1 MILGS
6 LIEGEVS
13 IYYILSTLVILLIL
27 GLTLGKLAELI
38 KIPAVTGYLL
48 AGIICGPVIGL
59 VNEYTADALSILS
72 SIAIGFIAYSIGLE
86 LWLPKFKKSG
96 KQILI
101 ITFVQALLTTLVVFL
116 LLFIFKQPLWLC
128 LVLAAIACATAPAPI
143 MMIVK
148 RYQAKGEVTD
158 TLVPVVGLDDGAGI
172 IIFGICLSISS
183 ALLSGE
189 DINIHTALFEPV
201 LEIVFSVIFGFVL
214 GIILEALAKHVF
226 IKFGKH
232 ERNDAYLTTSICAV
246 LMSVAGAHYLGLS
259 PILTPMVAGMVFTNC
274 VNKESFKLQAK
285 AVDKFTAPL
294 MICFFTLAGA
304 DLDFSILLSAGIVGI
319 IYVVARV
326 IGKMT
331 GAFVGAK
338 ISKAPKNVQKYLGLG
353 LLPQGGVAIGMVIA
367 CTTVFPHDEGL
378 FVQTVVLAGIV
389 VYELLG
395 PTLVKLAL
403 KKSGELHSPDEI
415 KKDNSSLQD
424 KKIELSIADSI
435 FEVKNHE
442 ANEK

>member
-27 GLTLGKLAELI
+27 GLTLGKLAKLI

-101 ITFVQALLTTLVVFL
+101 ITFTQAILTTLVVFL

-148 RYQAKGEVTD
+148 RYQAKGNVTD

-189 DINIHTALFEPV
+189 EINIHTALFEPL
-201 LEIVFSVIFGFVL
+201 LEIVLSVIFGFVL
-214 GIILEALAKHVF
+214 
-226 IKFGKH
+226 
-232 ERNDAYLTTSICAV
+232 
-246 LMSVAGAHYLGLS
+246 
-259 PILTPMVAGMVFTNC
+259 
-274 VNKESFKLQAK
+274 
-285 AVDKFTAPL
+285 
-294 MICFFTLAGA
+294 
-304 DLDFSILLSAGIVGI
+304 
-319 IYVVARV
+319 
-326 IGKMT
+326 
-331 GAFVGAK
+331 
-338 ISKAPKNVQKYLGLG
+338 
-353 LLPQGGVAIGMVIA
+353 
-367 CTTVFPHDEGL
+367 
-378 FVQTVVLAGIV
+378 
-389 VYELLG
+389 
-395 PTLVKLAL
+395 
-403 KKSGELHSPDEI
+403 
-415 KKDNSSLQD
+415 
-424 KKIELSIADSI
+424 
-435 FEVKNHE
+435 
-442 ANEK
+442 

>member
-1 MILGS
+1 MFLGS
-6 LIEGEVS
+6 LIEGEVTV
-13 IYYILSTLVILLIL
+13 YYMLFALVCLLIL
-27 GLTLGKLAELI
+27 GLTLGKIAELI

-59 VNEYTADALSILS
+59 VNEHTSDTLSILS
-72 SIAIGFIAYSIGLE
+72 SIAIGFIAFSIGLE

-101 ITFVQALLTTLVVFL
+101 ITFAQALLTTIVVFL
-116 LLFIFKQPLWLC
+116 LLFVFQQPLWLC
-128 LVLAAIACATAPAPI
+128 IVLSAIACATAPAPI

-158 TLVPVVGLDDGAGI
+158 TLIPVVGLDDGVGI

-189 DINIHTALFEPV
+189 DINVHTALLEPL
-201 LEIVFSVIFGFVL
+201 LEIVLSIFFGGLL
-214 GIILEALAKHVF
+214 GIILEKLARHVF

-232 ERNDAYLTTSICAV
+232 ERNDAYLTVSICAV
-246 LMSVAGAHYLGLS
+246 LLSVTGSHYAGLS
-259 PILTPMVAGMVFTNC
+259 PILTPMVAGMVFTNF
-274 VNKESFKLQAK
+274 VNKESFKLEAK
-285 AVDKFTAPL
+285 AIDKFTAPL

-326 IGKMT
+326 IGKV
-331 GAFVGAK
+331 VGAYLGAK
-338 ISKAPKNVQKYLGLG
+338 MSKAPANVQKYLGLG

-367 CTTVFPHDEGL
+367 CTTVFPETEGL

-389 VYELLG
+389 IYELLG
-395 PTLVKLAL
+395 PSLVKLAL
-403 KKSGELHSPDEI
+403 KKSGELHSPDET
-415 KKDNSSLQD
+415 KKDNHE
-424 KKIELSIADSI
+424 KVELSIKEAI
-435 FEVKNHE
+435 FNVEDHKTE
-442 ANEK
+442 EK